1 MVVSMLRASTLTLVE
16 RAESVA
22 ADHGGVL
29 GRRQLAAL
37 GVHRDVVARLVRDRR
52 WSTCGRWSVVTH
64 CGAVEGRG
72 LMWRAVH
79 EVGAGARVDGLSA
92 LVAAGVTGLTHDV
105 VHVSVHM
112 LQRSPTVPGVK
123 VHKVSR
129 VLPDDELTTGLPR
142 TRPALAS
149 LRAAQWAVSDRQ
161 AALFLVAPVQQ
172 RLVTGRQLVE
182 AHERYRGRCRRAL
195 VERLIADI
203 VDGAQAL
210 GELDLARLCRGRG
223 LPAPERQAVV
233 QGRGGRCYLDARWQA
248 GLVVEVDGA
257 QHQQG
262 LTPVDDML
270 RHNNVA
276 IEDDM
281 VLRIPLVGMRLC
293 PEAFLD
299 QIERALRRLALRGGR

>member
-1 MVVSMLRASTLTLVE
+1 MA
-16 RAESVA
+16 
-22 ADHGGVL
+22 
-29 GRRQLAAL
+29 
-37 GVHRDVVARLVRDRR
+37 
-52 WSTCGRWSVVTH
+52 TH
-64 CGAVEGRG
+64 CGAVEGPG

-92 LVAAGVTGLTHDV
+92 LVAAGVTGLTHDT

-112 LQRSPTVPGVK
+112 LQRSPQVPGVK

-129 VLPDDELTTGLPR
+129 LLPDDELTSGLPR
-142 TRPALAS
+142 TRPALAA

-172 RLVTGRQLVE
+172 RLVTGGQLME
-182 AHERYRGRCRRAL
+182 AHERYPGRCRRAL
-195 VERLIADI
+195 VQRLIADI
-203 VDGAQAL
+203 VDGAHAL

-233 QGRGGRCYLDARWQA
+233 QGKDGRWYLDARWRA

-262 LTPVDDML
+262 LAPVDDML
-270 RHNNVA
+270 RQNDVA
-276 IEDDM
+276 IGDDM
-281 VLRIPLVGMRLC
+281 VLRVPLVGLRLC
-293 PEAFLD
+293 PDAFLD
-299 QIERALRRLALRGGR
+299 QIESALRRLALRNGE

>member
-1 MVVSMLRASTLTLVE
+1 MA
-16 RAESVA
+16 
-22 ADHGGVL
+22 
-29 GRRQLAAL
+29 
-37 GVHRDVVARLVRDRR
+37 
-52 WSTCGRWSVVTH
+52 TH
-64 CGAVEGRG
+64 CGEVQGRG

-79 EVGAGARVDGLSA
+79 EVGGGARVDGLSA
-92 LVAAGVTGLTHDV
+92 LVAAGVTGLTHDT

-112 LQRSPTVPGVK
+112 LQRAPEVPGVQ

-129 VLPDDELTTGLPR
+129 VLPDDEFATGLPR

-172 RLVTGRQLVE
+172 RVVTGGQLAD
-182 AHERYRGRCRRAL
+182 AHQRYPGRRRRAL
-195 VERLIADI
+195 VARLVADI
-203 VDGAQAL
+203 VDGAHAL
-210 GELDLARLCRGRG
+210 GELDLARLCRARG

-233 QGRGGRCYLDARWQA
+233 QGKDGRRYLDARWGV

-270 RHNNVA
+270 RQNDIA
-276 IEDDM
+276 IDDDM
-281 VLRIPLVGMRLC
+281 VLRIPLVGLRLC

-299 QIERALRRLALRGGR
+299 QIERALRQLTLRTAG